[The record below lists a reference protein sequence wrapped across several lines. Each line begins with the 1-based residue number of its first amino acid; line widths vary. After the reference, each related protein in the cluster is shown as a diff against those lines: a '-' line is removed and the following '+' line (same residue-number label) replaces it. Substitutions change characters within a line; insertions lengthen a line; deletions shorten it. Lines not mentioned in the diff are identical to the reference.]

1 MLDSVIL
8 LYTTMVKKT
17 YTASDIEILKGIEPV
32 QKRPGMYT
40 DTSTPNHLL
49 QEVLDNCVDESIAG
63 FCNNIDITLNTDGS
77 YTVKDDGRGMPVDIH
92 PEYKKSGVEVIMT
105 NLHSGAKFSNK
116 NYKYSGGLHGVGVSV
131 VSALS
136 ESLIVDI
143 ERTGDQNL
151 HQISFKNGIISK
163 KLCTIAKTTK
173 NSHGTC
179 ITFKPN
185 KKYFDSEDIQITR
198 LHKLVEA
205 KTILKPGLKIIIND
219 LKYKTG
225 NKVYCHTGSLD
236 LYLKNNLKSQTLLP
250 IDPILIELD
259 NDLFE
264 VSSTVCWIEDIEE
277 IIQDS
282 YVNLIPTSDG
292 GTHVNSLKSAVADS
306 LRDFMI
312 THKIMPKNLK
322 IIPDDIWKNTSYLI
336 SIKISDPQFVG
347 QTKNKLQSTSIG
359 SKLSSQL
366 KDRLELWL
374 NNHSDTAEEISNLAI
389 QNAYQ
394 RLSNNKTKKIK
405 SSTKSIIMPS
415 RLSDCSS
422 KDNNVNELFLVEG
435 DSAGGSAKQARDRT
449 FQAILPLRGKIL
461 NTWEVSSSKILESKE
476 VQDIS
481 TAIGVKPGESNL
493 SSLRYGKIC
502 ILADADSD
510 GLHIATLLIALFVKH
525 FPDLILNEH
534 IYVALPPLYRLDYK
548 NKTYYAI
555 SDDHLNKILSQYK
568 IKSTD
573 SNLSITR
580 FKGLGEMNPSQLRD
594 TTLTPASRKLIL
606 LSLDHKSKDIKK
618 LNMMLSKKT
627 APDRKAWLEKKGNL
641 AQTS

>member
-1 MLDSVIL
+1 
-8 LYTTMVKKT
+8 MVKKT

-49 QEVLDNCVDESIAG
+49 QEVIDNCVDESIAG
-63 FCNNIDITLNTDGS
+63 FCNNIDITVNKDGS
-77 YTVKDDGRGMPVDIH
+77 FTVKDDGRGMPVDIH

-136 ESLIVDI
+136 ETLTVNVERADDPDVYEIV
-143 ERTGDQNL
+143 
-151 HQISFKNGIISK
+151 FKNGLISK
-163 KLCTIAKTTK
+163 KLTKVSKTQK
-173 NSHGTC
+173 KSHGTT

-185 KKYFDSEDIQITR
+185 STYFDSDVIDMNR
-198 LHKLVEA
+198 LHKLLEA
-205 KTILKPGLKIIIND
+205 KSILKPGLKIKIFD
-219 LKYKTG
+219 LKYRKEE
-225 NKVYCHTGSLD
+225 KVYCHSGSLD
-236 LYLKNNLKSQTLLP
+236 TYLKNSLKDIDLLP
-250 IDPILIELD
+250 KQPILVELD
-259 NDLFE
+259 TDQFE
-264 VSSTVCWIEDIEE
+264 LTSTLCWHQDSNET
-277 IIQDS
+277 IQDS

-292 GTHVNSLKSAVADS
+292 GTHVNSLKSAVTDS
-306 LRDFMI
+306 IREFM
-312 THKIMPKNLK
+312 TSHKLTPKNTK

-336 SIKISDPQFVG
+336 SIKISDPQFIG

-359 SKLSSQL
+359 SKLTTQL

-374 NNHSDTAEEISNLAI
+374 NNHSEISEEICSIAISNAQMRSSI
-389 QNAYQ
+389 APK
-394 RLSNNKTKKIK
+394 KTKAT
-405 SSTKSIIMPS
+405 TKSIILPS

-422 KDNNVNELFLVEG
+422 KDASANELFLVEG
-435 DSAGGSAKQARDRT
+435 DSAGGSAKQARDRN

-461 NTWEVSSSKILESKE
+461 NTWEVSSTKILESKE

-481 TAIGVKPGESNL
+481 TSIGVKPGESDL
-493 SSLRYGKIC
+493 SKLRYEKIC

-525 FPDLILNEH
+525 FPDLVLNEH
-534 IYVALPPLYRLDYK
+534 IYVSLPPLYRLDFK
-548 NKTYYAI
+548 NSVLYAI
-555 SDDHLNKILSQYK
+555 SDEHMTEVLKQNK
-568 IKSTD
+568 IKSSD
-573 SNLSITR
+573 PKLSITR

-594 TTLTPASRKLIL
+594 TTLNPSSRKLLL
-606 LSLDHKSKDIKK
+606 LSLENKAKDMKL

-627 APDRKAWLEKKGNL
+627 SIDRKLWLEKKGNL
-641 AQTS
+641 VQAN

>member
-1 MLDSVIL
+1 
-8 LYTTMVKKT
+8 MVKKT

-49 QEVLDNCVDESIAG
+49 QEVIDNCVDESIAG
-63 FCNNIDITLNTDGS
+63 FCNNIDITLNKDNS
-77 YTVKDDGRGMPVDIH
+77 FTVKDDGRGMPVDIH

-136 ESLIVDI
+136 EILTVNI
-143 ERTGDQNL
+143 ERADDPDVY
-151 HQISFKNGIISK
+151 QIIFKNGLINKKLTKISK
-163 KLCTIAKTTK
+163 TQKK
-173 NSHGTC
+173 SHGTT

-185 KKYFDSEDIQITR
+185 PKYFDSDVIDLNR
-198 LHKLVEA
+198 LHKLLEA
-205 KTILKPGLKIIIND
+205 KSILKPGLKIKIND
-219 LKYKTG
+219 LKYRKEE
-225 NKVYCHTGSLD
+225 KVYCHSGSLD
-236 LYLKNNLKSQTLLP
+236 AYLKNSFNETDLLP
-250 IDPILIELD
+250 RQPILIELD
-259 NDLFE
+259 TDQFE
-264 VSSTVCWIEDIEE
+264 LTSTLCWHHDSNE

-282 YVNLIPTSDG
+282 YVNLIPTSQG
-292 GTHVNSLKSAVADS
+292 GTHVNSLKSAVTDS
-306 LRDFMI
+306 IREFMN
-312 THKIMPKNLK
+312 THKLTPKNMK

-336 SIKISDPQFVG
+336 SIKISDPQFIG

-359 SKLSSQL
+359 SKLTTQL

-374 NNHSDTAEEISNLAI
+374 NNHSEISEDICNIAI
-389 QNAYQ
+389 SNAQ
-394 RLSNNKTKKIK
+394 IRSSITPKKTKAT
-405 SSTKSIIMPS
+405 TKSIILPS

-422 KDNNVNELFLVEG
+422 KDASSNELFLVEG

-461 NTWEVSSSKILESKE
+461 NTWEVSSTKILESKE

-481 TAIGVKPGESNL
+481 TSIGVKPGESDL
-493 SSLRYGKIC
+493 SKLRYGKIC

-525 FPDLILNEH
+525 FPDLVLNEH
-534 IYVALPPLYRLDYK
+534 VYVSLPPLYRIDFK
-548 NKTYYAI
+548 NKVLYAI
-555 SDDHLNKILSQYK
+555 SDEHMTEILKQNK
-568 IKSTD
+568 IKSSD
-573 SNLSITR
+573 PKLSITR

-594 TTLTPASRKLIL
+594 TTLNPSSRKLLL
-606 LSLDHKSKDIKK
+606 LSLENKTKDLKL

-627 APDRKAWLEKKGNL
+627 STDRKLWLEKKGNL
-641 AQTS
+641 VQAS